1 MQRCKSER
9 SSCAKVEKLIQ
20 VGIALRAILGESR
33 QLGWHAVPTL
43 PDTKRTKGDRGAGS
57 WRGGAVSVIR
67 NLYSVISLLSA
78 SPHSHWH
85 LTDLW

>member
-1 MQRCKSER
+1 VVLPLPE
-9 SSCAKVEKLIQ
+9 AVE
-20 VGIALRAILGESR
+20 
-33 QLGWHAVPTL
+33 
-43 PDTKRTKGDRGAGS
+43 KGDRGAGS

-67 NLYSVISLLSA
+67 NLHSVISLLSA